1 MFHFKLLREL
11 FSFSIFPRKSN
22 VMFSFLFRFVAK
34 VKKHRK
40 YNFCYLDETFCFVDE
55 KVIEANKI
63 NLLVNA
69 LI

>member
-1 MFHFKLLREL
+1 
-11 FSFSIFPRKSN
+11 
-22 VMFSFLFRFVAK
+22 MFSFLFRFVAK